1 MKRLPLWVTRLLP
14 LWGNLADICSLA
26 RTYIS
31 ELSCS
36 KGKGTWAFMWLLLP
50 WLLVEGCGW
59 RLLMLCCFWPAK
71 QAAKQAPVVRES
83 PQAEK
88 GRCWHLTMRLKSL
101 AWQGK
106 ARGSGQAT
114 GCCLICH
121 RLLTALEIGI
131 SSPMGIPL
139 RS

>member
-1 MKRLPLWVTRLLP
+1 MKQLPLWATKLHP

-26 RTYIS
+26 RTYVS

-59 RLLMLCCFWPAK
+59 RLLMLCYFWPAK
-71 QAAKQAPVVRES
+71 QATKQAFVVRES
-83 PQAEK
+83 PRAEK

-106 ARGSGQAT
+106 GQWA
-114 GCCLICH
+114 GH
-121 RLLTALEIGI
+121 GAAA
-131 SSPMGIPL
+131 
-139 RS
+139 